1 MAACVTLDLDEI
13 AEAKILDASGVDRF
27 HRHHDVVS
35 PRPTAA
41 REAGLAGAYL
51 VQYSADLCPED
62 EAIAGPVTPA
72 LSRRPHARSREAAQT
87 ASSSPGLR
95 HNRQSREQCRYAL
108 R

>member
-41 REAGLAGAYL
+41 REAGLAGA
-51 VQYSADLCPED
+51 AGIKPE
-62 EAIAGPVTPA
+62 
-72 LSRRPHARSREAAQT
+72 
-87 ASSSPGLR
+87 ASCAKPGSCS
-95 HNRQSREQCRYAL
+95 NRQLISGFAP
-108 R
+108 

>member
-13 AEAKILDASGVDRF
+13 AEAKILDASGVERL
-27 HRHHDVVS
+27 HRHRDVAS

-62 EAIAGPVTPA
+62 EAIAG
-72 LSRRPHARSREAAQT
+72 Q
-87 ASSSPGLR
+87 
-95 HNRQSREQCRYAL
+95 
-108 R
+108 